1 LSANGSV
8 HVIPKDNTF
17 QTASPRW
24 GFLLSLLENTF
35 QTMKKTILLV
45 SIALIS
51 IATSAQLAIKYTPL
65 VFLRNMKYTVH
76 AEYMIPNSPRISV
89 ALGFSQN
96 LIPKS
101 SGLENMGGG
110 TYFQQNL
117 DNSNAGISLDPEV
130 RMYTRK
136 NMEGFYFGLYSSQR
150 FSGSQL
156 DEYTDYLM
164 DPVDS
169 TYYYANPTG
178 GFQNLNTRVSIYGA
192 QIGYQKF
199 QGKND
204 RFVIDVYAGG
214 GTKITSRKYT
224 DGNSMLT
231 GGFTNSVRNGVALR
245 LNFSIGFLLSKGDE
259 SKSPQ

>member
-1 LSANGSV
+1 MKKSLLLFSIVLFTLSA
-8 HVIPKDNTF
+8 
-17 QTASPRW
+17 
-24 GFLLSLLENTF
+24 
-35 QTMKKTILLV
+35 
-45 SIALIS
+45 
-51 IATSAQLAIKYTPL
+51 SAQFAIKYTPI
-65 VFLRNMKYTVH
+65 VFFRNMKYTVH

-101 SGLENMGGG
+101 SGLDNLAGG

-117 DNSNAGISLDPEV
+117 SNSIAGISLDTEV
-130 RMYTRK
+130 RIYTRK

-150 FSGSQL
+150 FSSSSL
-156 DEYTDYLM
+156 DEYNNYFM

-178 GFQNLNTRVSIYGA
+178 GVQDLNTRVSIYGA

-199 QGKND
+199 QGQND
-204 RFVIDVYAGG
+204 RFIIDVYAGG
-214 GTKITSRKYT
+214 GTKITSRKYS
-224 DGNSMLT
+224 DGNSMLA
-231 GGFTNSVRNGVALR
+231 GGYVNQVKNSIALR

-259 SKSPQ
+259 SRSPQ

>member
-1 LSANGSV
+1 MKKSLLLFSVVLFTLSA
-8 HVIPKDNTF
+8 
-17 QTASPRW
+17 
-24 GFLLSLLENTF
+24 
-35 QTMKKTILLV
+35 
-45 SIALIS
+45 
-51 IATSAQLAIKYTPL
+51 SAQFAIKYTPI
-65 VFLRNMKYTVH
+65 VFFRNMKYTVH

-101 SGLENMGGG
+101 SGLDNNGGG

-130 RMYTRK
+130 RIYTRK

-150 FSGSQL
+150 FSSSQL

-164 DPVDS
+164 DPADS

-199 QGKND
+199 QGKDD
-204 RFVIDVYAGG
+204 RFIIDVYAGG

-224 DGNSMLT
+224 DGNSLLA
-231 GGFTNSVRNGVALR
+231 GGYVNEVKNGIALR

>member
-1 LSANGSV
+1 
-8 HVIPKDNTF
+8 
-17 QTASPRW
+17 
-24 GFLLSLLENTF
+24 
-35 QTMKKTILLV
+35 MKKTILLF
-45 SIALIS
+45 SIVLAS
-51 IATSAQLAIKYTPL
+51 FAASAQFAIKYTPI
-65 VFLRNMKYTVH
+65 VFFRNMKYTVH

-101 SGLENMGGG
+101 TGLVNSAGG

-117 DNSNAGISLDPEV
+117 DNSNAGFSLDPEV
-130 RMYTRK
+130 RIYTRK
-136 NMEGFYFGLYSSQR
+136 NMEGLYFGLYSSQR
-150 FSGSQL
+150 FSSSSL

-178 GFQNLNTRVSIYGA
+178 GVQNLNTRVSIYGA

-199 QGKND
+199 QGADD
-204 RFVIDVYAGG
+204 RFIIDVYAGG
-214 GTKITSRKYT
+214 GTKITSRKYS
-224 DGNSMLT
+224 DGNSFLA
-231 GGFTNSVRNGVALR
+231 GGYVNEVKSSIALR

-259 SKSPQ
+259 SKLPQ

>member
-1 LSANGSV
+1 
-8 HVIPKDNTF
+8 
-17 QTASPRW
+17 
-24 GFLLSLLENTF
+24 
-35 QTMKKTILLV
+35 MKKIILLFSIVLV
-45 SIALIS
+45 SFA
-51 IATSAQLAIKYTPL
+51 ASAQLAIKYTPL
-65 VFLRNMKYTVH
+65 VFFRNMKYTVH
-76 AEYMIPNSPRISV
+76 AEYLIPNSPRISI

-96 LIPKS
+96 LLPKS

-117 DNSNAGISLDPEV
+117 DNSNAGFSLDPEV

-136 NMEGFYFGLYSSQR
+136 NMEGLYFGLYSSQR
-150 FSGSQL
+150 FSSNQL
-156 DEYTDYLM
+156 DEFTDYFM

-178 GFQNLNTRVSIYGA
+178 GFQNLNTRVSVYGV
-192 QIGYQKF
+192 QIGYQKI

-204 RFVIDVYAGG
+204 RLILDVYAGG

-224 DGNSMLT
+224 DGNSMLA
-231 GGFTNSVRNGVALR
+231 GGFTNSVRSGVALR

-259 SKSPQ
+259 FK

>member
-1 LSANGSV
+1 
-8 HVIPKDNTF
+8 
-17 QTASPRW
+17 
-24 GFLLSLLENTF
+24 
-35 QTMKKTILLV
+35 MKKTILLF
-45 SIALIS
+45 SIVLAS
-51 IATSAQLAIKYTPL
+51 FAASAQFAIKYTPI

-101 SGLENMGGG
+101 SGLENLAGG

-117 DNSNAGISLDPEV
+117 NNSNAGFSLDPEV
-130 RMYTRK
+130 RIYTRK
-136 NMEGFYFGLYSSQR
+136 NMEGLYFGLYSSQR
-150 FSGSQL
+150 FSSSSL
-156 DEYTDYLM
+156 DEYNDYLM

-178 GFQNLNTRVSIYGA
+178 GVQDLNTRVSIYGA

-199 QGKND
+199 QGKDD
-204 RFVIDVYAGG
+204 RFIIDVYAGG

-224 DGNSMLT
+224 DGNSMLV
-231 GGFTNSVRNGVALR
+231 GGFANSTKNGIALR

-259 SKSPQ
+259 SK

>member
-1 LSANGSV
+1 MKKSLLLFSVVLFTLSA
-8 HVIPKDNTF
+8 
-17 QTASPRW
+17 
-24 GFLLSLLENTF
+24 
-35 QTMKKTILLV
+35 
-45 SIALIS
+45 
-51 IATSAQLAIKYTPL
+51 SAQFAIKYTPI
-65 VFLRNMKYTVH
+65 VFFRNMKYTVH

-101 SGLENMGGG
+101 SGLDNNGGG

-117 DNSNAGISLDPEV
+117 DNSNAGFSLDPEV
-130 RMYTRK
+130 RIYTRK

-150 FSGSQL
+150 FSSSQL

-164 DPVDS
+164 DPADS

-199 QGKND
+199 QGKDD
-204 RFVIDVYAGG
+204 RFIIDVYAGG

-224 DGNSMLT
+224 DGNSLLA
-231 GGFTNSVRNGVALR
+231 GGYVNEVKNGIALR

>member
-1 LSANGSV
+1 MKKSLLILSIVLFTLSA
-8 HVIPKDNTF
+8 
-17 QTASPRW
+17 
-24 GFLLSLLENTF
+24 
-35 QTMKKTILLV
+35 
-45 SIALIS
+45 
-51 IATSAQLAIKYTPL
+51 SAQFAIKYTPI
-65 VFLRNMKYTVH
+65 VFFRNMKYTVH

-101 SGLENMGGG
+101 TGLVNSAGG

-117 DNSNAGISLDPEV
+117 DNSNAGFSLDPEV

-150 FSGSQL
+150 FSSSQL

-164 DPVDS
+164 DPADS

-199 QGKND
+199 QGSDD
-204 RFVIDVYAGG
+204 RFIIDVYAGG
-214 GTKITSRKYT
+214 GTKITSRKYS
-224 DGNSMLT
+224 DGNSFLA
-231 GGFTNSVRNGVALR
+231 GGYVNEVKSSIALR

-259 SKSPQ
+259 SR

>member
-1 LSANGSV
+1 MKKSLLLFSIVLLTLSA
-8 HVIPKDNTF
+8 
-17 QTASPRW
+17 
-24 GFLLSLLENTF
+24 
-35 QTMKKTILLV
+35 
-45 SIALIS
+45 
-51 IATSAQLAIKYTPL
+51 SAQFAIKYTPI
-65 VFLRNMKYTVH
+65 VFFRNMKYTVH

-96 LIPKS
+96 LVPKS
-101 SGLENMGGG
+101 SGLENLAGG
-110 TYFQQNL
+110 TYFQQNT

-150 FSGSQL
+150 FSSNQL

-164 DPVDS
+164 DPADS

-199 QGKND
+199 QGQND
-204 RFVIDVYAGG
+204 RFIIDVYAGG

-231 GGFTNSVRNGVALR
+231 GGFTNSVKNGIALR
-245 LNFSIGFLLSKGDE
+245 LNFSIGFLLSTGE
-259 SKSPQ
+259 EATLPQ

>member
-1 LSANGSV
+1 
-8 HVIPKDNTF
+8 
-17 QTASPRW
+17 
-24 GFLLSLLENTF
+24 
-35 QTMKKTILLV
+35 MKKTILLF
-45 SIALIS
+45 SIVLAS
-51 IATSAQLAIKYTPL
+51 FAASAQFAIKYTPI

-101 SGLENMGGG
+101 SGIDNYSGG

-117 DNSNAGISLDPEV
+117 NNSNAGISLDPEV
-130 RMYTRK
+130 RIYTRK
-136 NMEGFYFGLYSSQR
+136 NMEGLYFGLYSSQR
-150 FSGSQL
+150 FSSSSL
-156 DEYTDYLM
+156 DEYNDYLM

-178 GFQNLNTRVSIYGA
+178 GVQDLNTRVSIYGA

-199 QGKND
+199 QGKDD
-204 RFVIDVYAGG
+204 RFIIDVYAGG

-224 DGNSMLT
+224 DGNSMLV
-231 GGFTNSVRNGVALR
+231 GGYGNSTKSSIALR

-259 SKSPQ
+259 SK

>member
-1 LSANGSV
+1 
-8 HVIPKDNTF
+8 
-17 QTASPRW
+17 
-24 GFLLSLLENTF
+24 
-35 QTMKKTILLV
+35 MKKTILLF
-45 SIALIS
+45 SIVLAS
-51 IATSAQLAIKYTPL
+51 FASSAQFAIKYTPI
-65 VFLRNMKYTVH
+65 VFFRNMKYTVH

-101 SGLENMGGG
+101 SGLVNSAGG

-117 DNSNAGISLDPEV
+117 DNSNAGFSLDPEV

-150 FSGSQL
+150 FSSSQL

-164 DPVDS
+164 DPADS

-199 QGKND
+199 QGKDD
-204 RFVIDVYAGG
+204 RFIIDVYAGG

-224 DGNSMLT
+224 DGNSLLA
-231 GGFTNSVRNGVALR
+231 GGYVNEVKNGIALR
-245 LNFSIGFLLSKGDE
+245 LNFSIGFLLSTGEEAKL
-259 SKSPQ
+259 PQ

>member
-1 LSANGSV
+1 MKKSLLLFSVVLFTLSA
-8 HVIPKDNTF
+8 
-17 QTASPRW
+17 
-24 GFLLSLLENTF
+24 
-35 QTMKKTILLV
+35 
-45 SIALIS
+45 
-51 IATSAQLAIKYTPL
+51 SAQFAIKYTPI
-65 VFLRNMKYTVH
+65 VFFRNMKYTVH

-89 ALGFSQN
+89 AMGFSQN
-96 LIPKS
+96 LVPKS
-101 SGLENMGGG
+101 SGLENLAGG
-110 TYFQQNL
+110 TYFQQNT

-130 RMYTRK
+130 RIYTRK

-150 FSGSQL
+150 FSSNQL
-156 DEYTDYLM
+156 DEYNDYLM
-164 DPVDS
+164 DPADS

-199 QGKND
+199 QGKDD
-204 RFVIDVYAGG
+204 RFIIDVYAGG

-231 GGFTNSVRNGVALR
+231 GGFTNSVKNGIALR

>member
-1 LSANGSV
+1 MKKSLLLFSVVLFTLSA
-8 HVIPKDNTF
+8 
-17 QTASPRW
+17 
-24 GFLLSLLENTF
+24 
-35 QTMKKTILLV
+35 
-45 SIALIS
+45 
-51 IATSAQLAIKYTPL
+51 SAQFAIKYTPI
-65 VFLRNMKYTVH
+65 VFFRNMKYTVH

-89 ALGFSQN
+89 AMGFSQN
-96 LIPKS
+96 LVPKS
-101 SGLENMGGG
+101 SGLENLAGG
-110 TYFQQNL
+110 TYFQQNT

-130 RMYTRK
+130 RIYTRK

-150 FSGSQL
+150 FSSNQL
-156 DEYTDYLM
+156 DEYNDYLM
-164 DPVDS
+164 DPADS

-199 QGKND
+199 QGKDD
-204 RFVIDVYAGG
+204 RFIIDVYAGG

-231 GGFTNSVRNGVALR
+231 GGFTNSVKNGIALR

-259 SKSPQ
+259 SR

>member
-1 LSANGSV
+1 MKKSLLLFSIVLFTLSA
-8 HVIPKDNTF
+8 
-17 QTASPRW
+17 
-24 GFLLSLLENTF
+24 
-35 QTMKKTILLV
+35 
-45 SIALIS
+45 
-51 IATSAQLAIKYTPL
+51 SAQFAIKYTPI
-65 VFLRNMKYTVH
+65 VFFRNMKYTVH

-101 SGLENMGGG
+101 SGLDNNGGG

-117 DNSNAGISLDPEV
+117 DNSNAGFSLDPEV
-130 RMYTRK
+130 RIYTRK

-150 FSGSQL
+150 FSSSQL
-156 DEYTDYLM
+156 DEYNDYLM
-164 DPVDS
+164 DPADS

-199 QGKND
+199 QGKDD
-204 RFVIDVYAGG
+204 RFIIDVYAGG

-224 DGNSMLT
+224 NGNTLLA
-231 GGFTNSVRNGVALR
+231 GGYVNEVKNGIALR

-259 SKSPQ
+259 SKLPQ

>member
-1 LSANGSV
+1 
-8 HVIPKDNTF
+8 
-17 QTASPRW
+17 
-24 GFLLSLLENTF
+24 
-35 QTMKKTILLV
+35 MKKTILLF
-45 SIALIS
+45 SIVLAS
-51 IATSAQLAIKYTPL
+51 FAASAQFAIKYTPI

-101 SGLENMGGG
+101 SGIDNYSGG

-117 DNSNAGISLDPEV
+117 NNSNAGISLDPEV
-130 RMYTRK
+130 RIYTRK
-136 NMEGFYFGLYSSQR
+136 NMEGLYFGLYSSQR
-150 FSGSQL
+150 FSSSSL

-178 GFQNLNTRVSIYGA
+178 GVQDLNTRVSIYGA

-199 QGKND
+199 QGQND
-204 RFVIDVYAGG
+204 RFIIDVYAGG
-214 GTKITSRKYT
+214 GTKITSRKYS
-224 DGNSMLT
+224 DGNSMLA
-231 GGFTNSVRNGVALR
+231 GGYVNEVKNSIALR

-259 SKSPQ
+259 SK

>member
-1 LSANGSV
+1 
-8 HVIPKDNTF
+8 
-17 QTASPRW
+17 
-24 GFLLSLLENTF
+24 
-35 QTMKKTILLV
+35 MKKTILLI
-45 SIALIS
+45 SIALVS
-51 IATSAQLAIKYTPL
+51 FAASAQLAIKYTPL

-89 ALGFSQN
+89 ALGFSKN
-96 LIPKS
+96 LLPKS
-101 SGLENMGGG
+101 TGLDSLAGG
-110 TYFQQNL
+110 TYFQQNTA
-117 DNSNAGISLDPEV
+117 NSNAGFSLDPEV

-150 FSGSQL
+150 FSSSQL

-164 DPVDS
+164 DPADS

-178 GFQNLNTRVSIYGA
+178 GFQNLSTRVSIYGA

-204 RFVIDVYAGG
+204 RFIIDVYAGG

-231 GGFTNSVRNGVALR
+231 GGFDNSVKSGIALR
-245 LNFSIGFLLSKGDE
+245 LNFSIGFLLLKGDE

>member
-1 LSANGSV
+1 MKKSLLLFSIVLFTLSA
-8 HVIPKDNTF
+8 
-17 QTASPRW
+17 
-24 GFLLSLLENTF
+24 
-35 QTMKKTILLV
+35 
-45 SIALIS
+45 
-51 IATSAQLAIKYTPL
+51 SAQFAIKYTPI
-65 VFLRNMKYTVH
+65 VFFRNMKYTVH

-96 LIPKS
+96 LVPKS
-101 SGLENMGGG
+101 SGLENLAGG
-110 TYFQQNL
+110 TYFQQNT

-130 RMYTRK
+130 RIYTRK

-150 FSGSQL
+150 FSSSQL

-164 DPVDS
+164 DPADS

-199 QGKND
+199 QGKDD
-204 RFVIDVYAGG
+204 RFIIDVYAGG

-231 GGFTNSVRNGVALR
+231 GGFTNSVKNGIALR

-259 SKSPQ
+259 SR

>member
-1 LSANGSV
+1 MKKSLLLFSIVLFTLSAG
-8 HVIPKDNTF
+8 
-17 QTASPRW
+17 
-24 GFLLSLLENTF
+24 
-35 QTMKKTILLV
+35 
-45 SIALIS
+45 
-51 IATSAQLAIKYTPL
+51 AQFAIKYTPI
-65 VFLRNMKYTVH
+65 VFFRNMKYTVH

-96 LIPKS
+96 LVPKS
-101 SGLENMGGG
+101 SGLENFAGG
-110 TYFQQNL
+110 TYFQQNT

-150 FSGSQL
+150 FSSSQL
-156 DEYTDYLM
+156 DEYNDYLM
-164 DPVDS
+164 DPADS
-169 TYYYANPTG
+169 TYYFANPTG

-199 QGKND
+199 QGKDD
-204 RFVIDVYAGG
+204 RFIIDVYAGG

-231 GGFTNSVRNGVALR
+231 GGFTNSVKNGIALR
-245 LNFSIGFLLSKGDE
+245 LNFSIGFLLSTGDE
-259 SKSPQ
+259 SKLPQ

>member
-1 LSANGSV
+1 MKKSLLLFSIVLFTLSA
-8 HVIPKDNTF
+8 
-17 QTASPRW
+17 
-24 GFLLSLLENTF
+24 
-35 QTMKKTILLV
+35 
-45 SIALIS
+45 
-51 IATSAQLAIKYTPL
+51 SAQFAIKYTPI
-65 VFLRNMKYTVH
+65 VFFRNMKYTVH

-101 SGLENMGGG
+101 SGLDNLAGG

-117 DNSNAGISLDPEV
+117 SNSNAGISLDPEV
-130 RMYTRK
+130 RIYTRK

-150 FSGSQL
+150 FSSSSL
-156 DEYTDYLM
+156 DEYNNYFM

-178 GFQNLNTRVSIYGA
+178 GVQDLNTRVSIYGA

-199 QGKND
+199 QGQND
-204 RFVIDVYAGG
+204 RFIIDVYAGG
-214 GTKITSRKYT
+214 GTKITSRKYS
-224 DGNSMLT
+224 DGNSMLA
-231 GGFTNSVRNGVALR
+231 GGYVNQVKNSIALR

-259 SKSPQ
+259 SRSPQ

>member
-1 LSANGSV
+1 VGLF
-8 HVIPKDNTF
+8 VIFTSTKIH
-17 QTASPRW
+17 S
-24 GFLLSLLENTF
+24 
-35 QTMKKTILLV
+35 MKKTLLLFCV
-45 SIALIS
+45 VLASFA
-51 IATSAQLAIKYTPL
+51 ASAQFAIKYTPL
-65 VFLRNMKYTVH
+65 VFFRNMKYTVH

-89 ALGFSQN
+89 ALGFSDN
-96 LIPKS
+96 LLPKS
-101 SGLENMGGG
+101 SGLENLAGG

-117 DNSNAGISLDPEV
+117 DNSNAGFSLDPEV

-150 FSGSQL
+150 FSSSQL

-178 GFQNLNTRVSIYGA
+178 GVQNLNTRVSIYGA

-204 RFVIDVYAGG
+204 RFIIDVYAGG

-224 DGNSMLT
+224 DGNSMLV
-231 GGFTNSVRNGVALR
+231 GGFTNSVRNGIALR
-245 LNFSIGFLLSKGDE
+245 LNFSIGYLLSRGDE
-259 SKSPQ
+259 SK

>member
-1 LSANGSV
+1 
-8 HVIPKDNTF
+8 
-17 QTASPRW
+17 
-24 GFLLSLLENTF
+24 
-35 QTMKKTILLV
+35 MKKTILLF
-45 SIALIS
+45 SIVLAS
-51 IATSAQLAIKYTPL
+51 FAASAQFAIKYTPI

-101 SGLENMGGG
+101 SGIDNYSGG

-117 DNSNAGISLDPEV
+117 NNSNAGISLDPEV
-130 RMYTRK
+130 RIYTRK
-136 NMEGFYFGLYSSQR
+136 NMEGLYFGLYSSQR
-150 FSGSQL
+150 FSSSSL

-178 GFQNLNTRVSIYGA
+178 GVQDLNTRVSIYGA

-199 QGKND
+199 QGKDD
-204 RFVIDVYAGG
+204 RFIIDVYAGG

-224 DGNSMLT
+224 DGNSMLV
-231 GGFTNSVRNGVALR
+231 GGFANSTKNGIALR

-259 SKSPQ
+259 SK

>member
-1 LSANGSV
+1 
-8 HVIPKDNTF
+8 
-17 QTASPRW
+17 
-24 GFLLSLLENTF
+24 
-35 QTMKKTILLV
+35 MKKTILLF
-45 SIALIS
+45 SIVLAS
-51 IATSAQLAIKYTPL
+51 FAANAQFAIKYTPI

-96 LIPKS
+96 LFPKS
-101 SGLENMGGG
+101 SGQDADEAPRGN
-110 TYFQQNL
+110 YFEQNL

-130 RMYTRK
+130 RIYTRK

-150 FSGSQL
+150 FSSSQL

-164 DPVDS
+164 DPADS

-199 QGKND
+199 QGKDD
-204 RFVIDVYAGG
+204 RFIIDVYAGG

-224 DGNSMLT
+224 NGNSLLA
-231 GGFTNSVRNGVALR
+231 GGYVNEVKNGIALR

>member
-1 LSANGSV
+1 
-8 HVIPKDNTF
+8 
-17 QTASPRW
+17 
-24 GFLLSLLENTF
+24 
-35 QTMKKTILLV
+35 MKKTILLFCIV
-45 SIALIS
+45 LASFA
-51 IATSAQLAIKYTPL
+51 ASAQFAIKYTPL
-65 VFLRNMKYTVH
+65 VFFRNMKYTVH

-89 ALGFSQN
+89 ALGFSKN

-101 SGLENMGGG
+101 SGLETYAGG

-117 DNSNAGISLDPEV
+117 NNSHAGFSLDPEV
-130 RMYTRK
+130 RIYTRK
-136 NMEGFYFGLYSSQR
+136 NMEGLYFGLYSSQR
-150 FSGSQL
+150 FSSSQL

-164 DPVDS
+164 DPADS

-204 RFVIDVYAGG
+204 RFIIDVYAGG

-224 DGNSMLT
+224 DGNSMLV
-231 GGFTNSVRNGVALR
+231 GGYTNSVKNGVALR
-245 LNFSIGFLLSKGDE
+245 LNFSIGYLLSKGDE